1 MKKLLGEKIKEIRKS
16 RKITQ
21 AELAELINVDS
32 KYISRIETSNASP
45 SLEVVH
51 NIAKA
56 LNVQEKDLF
65 DTSCMKTKE
74 ELDREIIDGLK
85 RLNLKETRAVFSL
98 VNSLSLM

>member
-51 NIAKA
+51 NIAEA